1 MYSLAVEAFL
11 IREQN
16 FWEWLA
22 RDPALMESRLT
33 RFFECPST
41 LDLVREMMQEDA
53 AVNAVGTG
61 AIAGCGVG
69 PQGEPGVK
77 LPRKKK
83 RVDEAKWVCPEC
95 DDRGWVLE
103 KYYDDSVWMVCMT
116 CHNRYNKKSPA
127 YGDVDEDAKWCDD
140 GNGTCPACGL
150 GAHFADD
157 PLCDGVIKEETF
169 AGAEVFQLNTDAFL
183 KSRFGKNRYH
193 RYSRYVGEGP
203 DGEAVRQYGRKN
215 TKKEI
220 IIKDGTTGAMVY
232 LRRNNPTK

>member
-1 MYSLAVEAFL
+1 MKPPQILVDRLEEWLDKIPASNRPMYSLAVEAFL

-16 FWEWLA
+16 FWEWLS

-41 LDLVREMMQEDA
+41 YDLVRKMQEDA
-53 AVNAVGTG
+53 PVNAVGTG
-61 AIAGCGVG
+61 AIAGAGVG
-69 PQGEPGVK
+69 PQGEPGVWLGRK
-77 LPRKKK
+77 KKK
-83 RVDEAKWVCPEC
+83 RVDE
-95 DDRGWVLE
+95 D
-103 KYYDDSVWMVCMT
+103 YDPDS
-116 CHNRYNKKSPA
+116 R
-127 YGDVDEDAKWCDD
+127 WCDD

-157 PLCDGVIKEETF
+157 PVCDGVVQEETF
-169 AGAEVFQLNTDAFL
+169 AGAEVFSVDTEAFM

-203 DGEAVRQYGRKN
+203 EGEAVRQYGRKN
-215 TKKEI
+215 VKKDI

-232 LRRNNPTK
+232 LRRKNPVK

>member
-1 MYSLAVEAFL
+1 MKPPQILVDRLEEWLGKIPASNRPMYTLAVEAFL

-16 FWEWLA
+16 FWEWLS

-41 LDLVREMMQEDA
+41 YDLVRKMQEDA

-83 RVDEAKWVCPEC
+83 R
-95 DDRGWVLE
+95 
-103 KYYDDSVWMVCMT
+103 M
-116 CHNRYNKKSPA
+116 
-127 YGDVDEDAKWCDD
+127 DED
-140 GNGTCPACGL
+140 GQCPACGL

-157 PLCDGVIKEETF
+157 PTCNGTIKEETF

-215 TKKEI
+215 TKKDI

-232 LRRNNPTK
+232 LRKNQK